1 MNTDAYYSPNPTH
14 RTTPYVVRDD
24 NRENNNYS
32 YSHQHHD
39 LASQVNLLDRYPNES
54 LIERMLGQSDR
65 RFLMPAQPA
74 RLNVAIQGLYPEPDL
89 DDAQATTAYQA
100 FRNEERDRSGASPET
115 LAAISEYLHSPDM
128 SSCKAVKVRGYETY
142 KSSDSNKENIDP
154 DLDLAMPVR
163 NPDRIPDDLRDDL
176 LASDLVE
183 CSIPSNIT
191 DEDFQP
197 LLPPFEMSE
206 SISEIMFNDPP
217 SFRKMLSTS
226 TVNGLQD
233 IGSRRGSTSGNG
245 NDHNQTGSYT
255 SSAQFATQPPM
266 YGSHNSER
274 HRQLMADMGYQR
286 AASFS
291 TVSGAVRG
299 KLDTFLAGEYVKRP
313 VLRSRKFSL
322 KLNVDTNK
330 GYLGGTSLEGE
341 ICIKLKRWKENA
353 TVRISRVEI
362 ATVCVEEVGS
372 SKRVIDSCKLFMRSD
387 INFCNAGLNVISFST
402 TLPKTFGPGYFAGPR
417 AKIRYFVFL
426 CASADQNDISRL
438 LRTSEEIKFYNTT
451 NVEHPTSLHVSRV
464 VTKTNNV
471 RFVGCGSVS
480 VKIESAQDYFEA
492 GKYCYLRTTVFNQSS
507 SVVNRLKMTVVRCTE
522 YLDSARRT
530 RRTEERVIANSTFK
544 ASRDGWPK
552 VEPMTQAAYTSAV
565 RIPEFAVSIISS
577 GFRVDYHV
585 DMSVGGLLRQYVTA
599 RFPLTVF
606 FKPERFGPLV
616 SHSER
621 MRRHVPGVFTT
632 PEPPGSLREI
642 GLNRP
647 FQGYRDTLTRNV
659 DRIYSRKAE
668 SEVVPMAKK
677 NFKSTESVENSGSR
691 APRLQTP
698 NVVLRRDIRENNG
711 VDGFYSMRSMQDREQ
726 LAGAANDRLR
736 QLLKSM
742 FDHPRARQERDG
754 DDVEKLHDWDCKEPN
769 MAPESDDPGLPVPTV
784 AVARVKKDCAT
795 AAATAATAA
804 AAAAAAD
811 VPVPVDNSKCF
822 V

>member
-1 MNTDAYYSPNPTH
+1 MNTDAYYSLSPTH
-14 RTTPYVVRDD
+14 RTSQYVVHDD
-24 NRENNNYS
+24 NGENNHYS
-32 YSHQHHD
+32 YGHQQHD
-39 LASQVNLLDRYPNES
+39 LANQVNLLDRYPNES
-54 LIERMLGQSDR
+54 LIERMMGQSDR
-65 RFLMPAQPA
+65 RFLMPAQLA
-74 RLNVAIQGLYPEPDL
+74 RLNVAIQGGYAEPDL
-89 DDAQATTAYQA
+89 DDAQVTTGYQA
-100 FRNEERDRSGASPET
+100 FRKEERDRSGASPET
-115 LAAISEYLHSPDM
+115 LAAISEYLHSPD
-128 SSCKAVKVRGYETY
+128 SSSRKAVKVRGYETY
-142 KSSDSNKENIDP
+142 KSSDSNKENLDP
-154 DLDLAMPVR
+154 DLDLAMPVH
-163 NPDRIPDDLRDDL
+163 NPDRIPDDLHDDL
-176 LASDLVE
+176 LASDQVE

-206 SISEIMFNDPP
+206 SISEIMFINDPP

-226 TVNGLQD
+226 TVNGIQD
-233 IGSRRGSTSGNG
+233 IGSQNE
-245 NDHNQTGSYT
+245 NDHNQAKSYT
-255 SSAQFATQPPM
+255 SSAQFATQPPV
-266 YGSHNSER
+266 YGSRNSER
-274 HRQLMADMGYQR
+274 HRQLVADMGYQR

-291 TVSGAVRG
+291 TVSGAVGG

-313 VLRSRKFSL
+313 VLKSRKFSL
-322 KLNVDTNK
+322 KLNVDTNQ

-341 ICIKLKRWKENA
+341 ICIKLKRWKENGM
-353 TVRISRVEI
+353 VHISRVEI

-372 SKRVIDSCKLFMRSD
+372 SKRVIDSRKLFMRSD
-387 INFCNAGLNVISFST
+387 IDICNAGLNVISFST

-438 LRTSEEIKFYNTT
+438 LRTSEEIKFYNAT

-621 MRRHVPGVFTT
+621 MRRHVPGVFST
-632 PEPPGSLREI
+632 PEPPSSLRVM

-659 DRIYSRKAE
+659 GRIYSRKAE
-668 SEVVPMAKK
+668 SELVPMAKK

-691 APRLQTP
+691 APRLQAP

-711 VDGFYSMRSMQDREQ
+711 VDGFYSMRSIQDKEQ
-726 LAGAANDRLR
+726 LAGVANDRLR

-742 FDHPRARQERDG
+742 LDYPKAPQEHDG
-754 DDVEKLHDWDCKEPN
+754 DHDWDCKEPSKDS
-769 MAPESDDPGLPVPTV
+769 ESDDPGLPVPTV
-784 AVARVKKDCAT
+784 AVTQGKKDGAT
-795 AAATAATAA
+795 V
-804 AAAAAAD
+804 D